1 MLQLKNITKDY
12 QVGEQQIHAL
22 QGISVDFRKSDFV
35 SILGPSGCGKT
46 TLMNIVG
53 GLDKYTSGD
62 LIINGKSTQDFKD
75 NNWDYYRN
83 KKVGF
88 VFQTYNLIPHLNVL
102 GNVELA
108 LTLSGVS
115 KEERKKRAK
124 KALEQVG
131 LGDNLKQRPNQLSG
145 GQMQRVAIA
154 RALVN
159 SPEIL
164 LADEPTGALD
174 TDTSEQ
180 IMEILKEISKDKL
193 VIMVTHNPDI
203 AERFSTR
210 LIKMKDGKIISDSA
224 PYLAEND
231 ENYVKEAEQ
240 LKTEELFDKSK
251 KKKRNSGKSSM
262 SFLTALSISW
272 RNLLTKRG
280 RTILTSIAGS
290 IGIIGIAL
298 ILAISNGMNI
308 YISKLQADTLSSNPI
323 TVTESAFN
331 ITEAMNYMNN
341 QSSQEESP
349 EFPVLKK
356 IFVEKAFD
364 MSKIMNKNNISQE
377 YIDYV
382 TNNLDKEWYNDI
394 IYKTG
399 MALNIYGKNT
409 GADVYSKIVT
419 NSSAWQMLLKEEF
432 LTTQYDVLD
441 GKLPSNKNEIV
452 IIVDKTNKV
461 PEETLIALGLKNA
474 EDEITEYPFSDI
486 LGKEYKLVDNNLLYT
501 LSGSSYVEKSPLD
514 IDFAASQT
522 LTVTGILRINQ
533 YTESGVLSTGIGY
546 TKALY
551 EWLQETNGASD
562 IINFMD
568 SNPNTD
574 PFTGM
579 EYASGTNVTKEEKFM
594 SAYRA
599 LGGNASYNE
608 ISIYPVSFESKEQIK
623 KVLNDYN
630 NGRAEDDMVKYSDMS
645 ELLGSMMSDMVDIIS
660 YVLIAFTAISLLVS
674 SIMIG
679 IITYV
684 SVLERT
690 KEIGILR
697 SIGARKKDV
706 TRLFNAETFI
716 IGICSGVLGV
726 LVTYLLSIPINLI
739 INSLVGV
746 SGIANLNIAYAFI
759 LIAISVCLT
768 LISGL
773 IPSLKAAKK
782 DPVTALR
789 TE

>member
-1 MLQLKNITKDY
+1 MLQLKNVTKDY

-22 QGISVDFRKSDFV
+22 QGITVDFRKSDFV

-46 TLMNIVG
+46 TLMNIIG

-62 LIINGKSTQDFKD
+62 LVINGKSTQDFKD

-115 KEERKKRAK
+115 KEERRNKAK

-131 LGDNLKQRPNQLSG
+131 LIDNLKQRPNQLSG

-180 IMEILKEISKDKL
+180 IMGILKEISKDKL

-210 LIKMKDGKIISDSA
+210 LIKMRDGKIISDSA
-224 PYLAEND
+224 PYTAEKD
-231 ENYVKEAEQ
+231 EIFVKE
-240 LKTEELFDKSK
+240 TEELRAVESKDKTK
-251 KKKRNSGKSSM
+251 KQKRVSGKSSM
-262 SFLTALSISW
+262 SFFTALSISW

-298 ILAISNGMNI
+298 ILSISNGMNI

-323 TVTESAFN
+323 TVEESAFN

-341 QSSQEESP
+341 RGNDDGLP
-349 EFPVLKK
+349 EFPALKK
-356 IFVEKAFD
+356 LFVEKAAD
-364 MSKIMNKNNISQE
+364 MSKIMSKNNITQE

-382 TNNLDKEWYNDI
+382 NNNLDKAWYNDI

-399 MALNIYGKNT
+399 MSLNIYGKIV
-409 GADVYSKIVT
+409 GADVYSKIE
-419 NSSAWQMLLKEEF
+419 NRSSAWQMLLKEDF
-432 LTTQYDVLD
+432 LTTQYEVLD
-441 GKLPSNKNEIV
+441 GKMPSNKNEIV
-452 IIVDKTNKV
+452 IIVDKTNQI
-461 PEETLIALGLKNA
+461 PEKTLITLGLKNA

-486 LGKEYKLVDNNLLYT
+486 LGKEYKIVDNNLLYT
-501 LSGSSYVEKSPLD
+501 LSGSGYVAKSPLD
-514 IDFAASQT
+514 IDFDSAQT
-522 LTVTGILRINQ
+522 LTVTGILRINE
-533 YTESGVLSTGIGY
+533 YTESGVLSTSIGY
-546 TKALY
+546 TKELY
-551 EWLQETNGASD
+551 EWMQNTNGASD
-562 IINFMD
+562 IISFMD
-568 SNPNTD
+568 NNPNID
-574 PFTGM
+574 PTTGL
-579 EYASGTNVTKEEKFM
+579 EYTSDSSETKEEKFM

-599 LGGNASYNE
+599 LGGKATYNE
-608 ISIYPVSFESKEQIK
+608 ISVYPVSFEAKSQIK
-623 KVLNDYN
+623 KVLDDYN
-630 NGRAEDDMVKYSDMS
+630 NGRAEDDLVKYSDMS

-716 IGICSGVLGV
+716 IGICAGVLGV
-726 LVTYLLSIPINLI
+726 LITYLLSIPINLI

-746 SGIANLNIAYAFI
+746 SGIANLNIGYAVI
-759 LIAISVCLT
+759 LIIISVCLT
-768 LISGL
+768 LVSGL
-773 IPSLKAAKK
+773 IPSVKAAKK